1 MHRFWSALERMPGW
15 ALLTGVL
22 ARLEGRPGWTLL
34 FAVGA
39 LFPFLAGND
48 YHLTVMSTAYIFAIA
63 TLGLNLITGY
73 TGQFNLAHSGFM
85 AVGAYT
91 VGILTVDHQ
100 VPFWIAFALSG
111 VTTMVLGFFVGLVSL
126 RLKGHYFSIFTLCVG
141 YIMFLVIEKA
151 ESLTHGTVGIIGIP
165 VPSPIGPITFDT
177 PRALYYM
184 VFAVLVIGML
194 VMHRIVRS
202 LLGRTFMA
210 IRNGDELAEALGIDL
225 MRNKLL
231 AFMLSVFYAGMAGGL
246 YAGFVRF
253 LGPDLASVEH
263 TFNMTMYMLV
273 GGLGTLLGP
282 LLGALALPWLT
293 QYLQFLQEYRYVVFG
308 PILVLLVIFV
318 PHGIVGSYLG
328 YKAARASKLAARQA
342 PAATGAPGSAGAAAP
357 APGGTTALQ
366 PEGGRHA

>member
-1 MHRFWSALERMPGW
+1 MKHLIGKPGW
-15 ALLTGVL
+15 L
-22 ARLEGRPGWTLL
+22 LL
-34 FAVGA
+34 FVLGLA
-39 LFPFLAGND
+39 FPFIAKND

-111 VTTMVLGFFVGLVSL
+111 VVAAALGFFVGLVSL

-141 YIMFLVIEKA
+141 YIMYLVIEKW

-165 VPSPIGPITFDT
+165 APSPIGPISFDS
-177 PRALYYM
+177 PRSLYYL
-184 VFAVLVIGML
+184 VFFFLVVGVW
-194 VMHRIVRS
+194 VMHRIVTS
-202 LLGRTFMA
+202 LMGRTFMA
-210 IRNGDELAEALGIDL
+210 IRNGDALAEALGINL

-231 AFMLSVFYAGMAGGL
+231 AFMLSVFYAGLAGGL

-253 LGPDLASVEH
+253 LGPSIAGVEH
-263 TFNMTMYMLV
+263 SFDMTMYMLV

-282 LLGALALPWLT
+282 LLGALTVPWLT
-293 QYLQFLQEYRYVVFG
+293 QYLQFLQEYRFLVFG

-318 PHGIVGSYLG
+318 PHGIVGTYMG
-328 YKAARASKLAARQA
+328 WAARKRA
-342 PAATGAPGSAGAAAP
+342 AAAP
-357 APGGTTALQ
+357 QAPPRGARPEAPQATAT
-366 PEGGRHA
+366 EGGHA

>member
-1 MHRFWSALERMPGW
+1 MKHLTGKPGW
-15 ALLTGVL
+15 L
-22 ARLEGRPGWTLL
+22 LL
-34 FAVGA
+34 FALGLA
-39 LFPFLAGND
+39 FPFLAKND

-111 VTTMVLGFFVGLVSL
+111 VTAAILGFFVGIVSL

-141 YIMFLVIEKA
+141 YIMYLLIEKW
-151 ESLTHGTVGIIGIP
+151 EGLTHGTVGIIGIP
-165 VPSPIGPITFDT
+165 APPALGPLSFDS
-177 PRALYYM
+177 PRALYYL
-184 VFAVLVIGML
+184 VFAFLVLGTF
-194 VMHRIVRS
+194 VMHRIVNS

-210 IRNGDELAEALGIDL
+210 IRNGDALAEALGINL

-231 AFMLSVFYAGMAGGL
+231 AFMLSVFYAGLAGGL

-253 LGPDLASVEH
+253 LGPGIASVEH
-263 TFNMTMYMLV
+263 SFDMTMYMLV

-282 LLGALALPWLT
+282 LLGALAVPWLT
-293 QYLQFLQEYRYVVFG
+293 QYLQFLQEYRFLVFG
-308 PILVLLVIFV
+308 PILVALVIFV
-318 PHGIVGSYLG
+318 PHGIVGTYMG
-328 YKAARASKLAARQA
+328 WRMRRAAREQPARPAPPA
-342 PAATGAPGSAGAAAP
+342 PAATAADVPQEPSRA
-357 APGGTTALQ
+357 
-366 PEGGRHA
+366 

>member
-1 MHRFWSALERMPGW
+1 MAYLEGKLGW
-15 ALLTGVL
+15 ALLL
-22 ARLEGRPGWTLL
+22 AAGLVFPL
-34 FAVGA
+34 FAS
-39 LFPFLAGND
+39 ND
-48 YHLTVMSTAYIFAIA
+48 YHLTVMGTAYIFAIA
-63 TLGLNLITGY
+63 TVGLNLITGY

-111 VTTMVLGFFVGLVSL
+111 VVAAVLGFFIGILSL

-141 YIMFLVIEKA
+141 YIMFLLIEKW

-165 VPSPIGPITFDT
+165 APAAIGALSFDT
-177 PRALYYM
+177 PLALYYLA
-184 VFAVLVIGML
+184 FFWLVVGVWAMR
-194 VMHRIVRS
+194 RIVNS

-210 IRNGDELAEALGIDL
+210 IRNSDELAESLGINL
-225 MRNKLL
+225 MRNKVL
-231 AFMLSVFYAGMAGGL
+231 AFMLSVFYAGLAGGL
-246 YAGFVRF
+246 YAGYVRF
-253 LGPDLASVEH
+253 IGPGVAGVEH
-263 TFNMTMYMLV
+263 TFDMTMYMLI

-293 QYLQFLQEYRYVVFG
+293 QYLQFLQEYRFLLFG

-328 YKAARASKLAARQA
+328 WRARR
-342 PAATGAPGSAGAAAP
+342 AGK
-357 APGGTTALQ
+357 
-366 PEGGRHA
+366 EGGHAEN

>member
-1 MHRFWSALERMPGW
+1 MNFLIGKPGW
-15 ALLTGVL
+15 ALL
-22 ARLEGRPGWTLL
+22 
-34 FAVGA
+34 FAVGLA
-39 LFPFLAGND
+39 FPFIARND
-48 YHLTVMSTAYIFAIA
+48 YHLTVMSTAYIFALA
-63 TLGLNLITGY
+63 TVGLNLITGY

-91 VGILTVDHQ
+91 VGILTVDHH

-111 VTTMVLGFFVGLVSL
+111 VTAAALGFFVGVVSL

-141 YIMFLVIEKA
+141 YIMFLLIEKW

-165 VPSPIGPITFDT
+165 APSPIGPLVFES
-177 PRALYYM
+177 PRTLYYL
-184 VFAVLVIGML
+184 VFFFLVIGVW
-194 VMHRIVRS
+194 VMHRIVNS

-210 IRNGDELAEALGIDL
+210 IRNSDELAESLGINL

-253 LGPDLASVEH
+253 LGPGIAGVEH
-263 TFNMTMYMLV
+263 TFDMTMYMLV

-282 LLGALALPWLT
+282 LLGSLSVPWLT
-293 QYLQFLQEYRYVVFG
+293 QYLQFLQEYRFIVFG

-318 PHGIVGSYLG
+318 PHGIVGSYMGWRLRRAAQPA
-328 YKAARASKLAARQA
+328 KAAAVTDGKGAKAQAS
-342 PAATGAPGSAGAAAP
+342 
-357 APGGTTALQ
+357 
-366 PEGGRHA
+366 HA